1 MNVDGVWIPRFEA
14 GTLFWSP
21 APAVTII
28 MIEELRQAR
37 YKQTQLTHMLGVT
50 RLLWSEWRRHIYKS
64 TDLIIEIPLGCGEIW
79 PIDIHKTIMLVI
91 YLPYLNRCP

>member
-50 RLLWSEWRRHIYKS
+50 RLL
-64 TDLIIEIPLGCGEIW
+64 
-79 PIDIHKTIMLVI
+79 
-91 YLPYLNRCP
+91 